1 MPAFNLSW
9 KGSPHG
15 RPTIKPASSSSQPA
29 NPSTK
34 AAEDVLKR
42 PLSPPLSRLRRA
54 QQALVGR
61 RRRRVVSNRNSRV
74 RVSFAHSTSSSGLRP
89 SGTRTSVQ
97 KRKSKVGSRVGSTQW
112 IAGLDTPRRRD
123 ADPNPPVNS
132 RPRVT
137 PLPHDLVHPQDKA
150 RTASTAHAANYGRDR
165 HEAKFSLM
173 QVPEGPGR
181 YGPSSA
187 SRMTATVA
195 DIS

>member
-1 MPAFNLSW
+1 MPAFSLSW

-15 RPTIKPASSSSQPA
+15 RPTINPASSASQPA

-54 QQALVGR
+54 QQALIGR
-61 RRRRVVSNRNSRV
+61 RRRRVVNNRNSRV

-97 KRKSKVGSRVGSTQW
+97 KRKSKVDPRVGSTQW

-123 ADPNPPVNS
+123 AGPIPPVHS

-137 PLPHDLVHPQDKA
+137 PAPQDAVYSQDKQKG
-150 RTASTAHAANYGRDR
+150 ASTTHTVRHGRDR
-165 HEAKFSLM
+165 GEALFSLM
-173 QVPEGPGR
+173 QVAEAPNQCGKSTSPR
-181 YGPSSA
+181 
-187 SRMTATVA
+187 
-195 DIS
+195 ISTS

>member
-15 RPTIKPASSSSQPA
+15 RPTIKPATSSSQPA

-89 SGTRTSVQ
+89 SATRTSVQ
-97 KRKSKVGSRVGSTQW
+97 KRKSQASPRVGSAQW

-123 ADPNPPVNS
+123 ADPNPPAHS

-137 PLPHDLVHPQDKA
+137 PVPQDIRHSRDITKA
-150 RTASTAHAANYGRDR
+150 ASATHAVNYGRGR
-165 HEAKFSLM
+165 NEAEFSLM
-173 QVPEGPGR
+173 QVPENPGH
-181 YGPSSA
+181 YGA
-187 SRMTATVA
+187 SFTSRSTTA
-195 DIS
+195 